1 MIRVMMIRQIYPN
14 HPMFI
19 DGNPPDEETCILRFL
34 REARECGYP
43 SSNEEWYPIIDSI
56 MQKYYD
62 SDVKEAQWWQT
73 L

>member
-1 MIRVMMIRQIYPN
+1 MNIWTYSLNRVDLTPN
-14 HPMFI
+14 
-19 DGNPPDEETCILRFL
+19 EQTCILRFL

-62 SDVKEAQWWQT
+62 SDVKEAQSWQT

>member
-1 MIRVMMIRQIYPN
+1 MNIWTYSLNRVDLTPN
-14 HPMFI
+14 
-19 DGNPPDEETCILRFL
+19 EETCILRFL
-34 REARECGYP
+34 REARECGYQ

-62 SDVKEAQWWQT
+62 SDVKEAQPWQT

>member
-1 MIRVMMIRQIYPN
+1 MNIWTYSLNRVDLTPN
-14 HPMFI
+14 
-19 DGNPPDEETCILRFL
+19 EETCILRFL

-62 SDVKEAQWWQT
+62 SDVKEAQSWQT